1 MSRWGSV
8 GLPGVPPHRHSV
20 LSFGPATTA
29 RPAPRPTS
37 RQVQQLHG
45 AEQRLPPPQAPP
57 AAEETAATPPGEGE
71 GLLVGQLDLGG
82 AGGTGLGF
90 GGTRPRQGESWGLSR
105 LVGGSPAP
113 SPLPTTGL
121 ILQQRHR
128 FHHVSQH
135 HHSHAQHGYGG
146 RPGPG
151 GWEDLVSRVPGR
163 HEAGPSSRHL
173 ASLHREVQLPG
184 HLHRGSEQRAGRWR
198 HLHRLH
204 HEGWG
209 CGG

>member
-1 MSRWGSV
+1 MTSELESTSLGDSDEEDTMSRWGSV
-8 GLPGVPPHRHSV
+8 GLPGVPLRPRRHPA

-29 RPAPRPTS
+29 RPAPRLTS

-45 AEQRLPPPQAPP
+45 AEQRLPPPQTPP

-82 AGGTGLGF
+82 VGGVGLGF

-121 ILQQRHR
+121 ILQQCH
-128 FHHVSQH
+128 
-135 HHSHAQHGYGG
+135 
-146 RPGPG
+146 
-151 GWEDLVSRVPGR
+151 
-163 HEAGPSSRHL
+163 
-173 ASLHREVQLPG
+173 
-184 HLHRGSEQRAGRWR
+184 
-198 HLHRLH
+198 
-204 HEGWG
+204 
-209 CGG
+209 